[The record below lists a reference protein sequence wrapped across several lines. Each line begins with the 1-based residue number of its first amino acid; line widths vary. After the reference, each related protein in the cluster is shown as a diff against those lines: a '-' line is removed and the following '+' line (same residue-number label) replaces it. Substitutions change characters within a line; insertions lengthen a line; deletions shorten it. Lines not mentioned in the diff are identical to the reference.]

1 MSMYMMRY
9 SAAAM
14 SMRATKAA
22 LTFGTMMKI
31 AARIVT
37 MVPWSMRMPDWTPA
51 LLRFCSS
58 GGSRPVS
65 AAASTPLDGPATHV
79 TTEARA
85 PAAMS
90 ADTTAVAQPMSQ
102 WSKYSPNASMM
113 PFVSPSSFL
122 GTATAIAMVGRMK
135 TSRMRPAARN
145 TERG

>member
-1 MSMYMMRY
+1 
-9 SAAAM
+9 
-14 SMRATKAA
+14 
-22 LTFGTMMKI
+22 
-31 AARIVT
+31 
-37 MVPWSMRMPDWTPA
+37 MPDCTPA
-51 LLRFCSS
+51 LFRFCSS
-58 GGSRPVS
+58 GGSSPVS
-65 AAASTPLDGPATHV
+65 AAASTPLEGPATQV

-90 ADTTAVAQPMSQ
+90 ADTTAVAHPMSQ

-113 PFVSPSSFL
+113 PFVSPSSFF